1 MNAKLQG
8 EWQERTVFGLTAETK
23 WVADDAHNRNLIWCV
38 LWFQI
43 TLKLTLPTAHYLS
56 PTNLHL
62 LHHRQAHGLVH
73 LKLIYRDQINILP
86 ECHHGAEMLQGACTF
101 RTLKPQRSWQYQTN
115 NTLFL
120 SYLLGRCRTQ
130 WHLFFAV
137 QLGGCSILLKWRY
150 SNDTS
155 HTSVKLKRSVEQ
167 NFNLK
172 TNHRY
177 FQPFKEHTSIFMKFA
192 HKMVPCSFKLR
203 LEAVK
208 VLPLQ

>member
-120 SYLLGRCRTQ
+120 SYLLGRCIAPVENTVTFVFCYTIRRMQYIAQVDISQ
-130 WHLFFAV
+130 WH
-137 QLGGCSILLKWRY
+137 K
-150 SNDTS
+150 S
-155 HTSVKLKRSVEQ
+155 HIS
-167 NFNLK
+167 
-172 TNHRY
+172 
-177 FQPFKEHTSIFMKFA
+177 
-192 HKMVPCSFKLR
+192 
-203 LEAVK
+203 
-208 VLPLQ
+208 